1 MENCWFGLLLS
12 EFEDRSH
19 SKNHMFSNCFYYLRL
34 KLCKQFIELSSTP
47 SIFFLRRLGCMQ
59 SLIQLQL
66 DLILLNST
74 WMCSP
79 VPFCNPVE
87 ELVKIHDRDPWRTT
101 SARLAVR
108 SLRRWR
114 TLQISMATLE
124 YRLTQNP
131 PPARR
136 RIRWYPMCLQRHQ
149 NAASNNWGSCID
161 ATTYSFK
168 KHGAAI
174 NLNMLSLQLPNWW
187 FQSDDSSI
195 LGPIPT
201 FCQSLQCHL
210 LQRPFTTGRQHGTEH
225 DESTVVTS
233 GSTIQE
239 QLTAVEELMTRHLR
253 QTERMVHGSYPGC
266 SLKEPKQN
274 PGWRLPP
281 RVTSSNS
288 GFIEN
293 QSWRLNQ
300 ILKHSPGVLLD
311 FCSFLTLLDL
321 HLSRHARITWQF
333 AAIRAC
339 QPSQLGLVTLNSS
352 RTILATQT
360 CHVTWYHLILLYF
373 NMLRSRC
380 HIEFHSIFPSN
391 FRQNVYSLSTKI
403 IKLGGWGKGPV

>member
-1 MENCWFGLLLS
+1 
-12 EFEDRSH
+12 
-19 SKNHMFSNCFYYLRL
+19 
-34 KLCKQFIELSSTP
+34 
-47 SIFFLRRLGCMQ
+47 
-59 SLIQLQL
+59 
-66 DLILLNST
+66 
-74 WMCSP
+74 
-79 VPFCNPVE
+79 
-87 ELVKIHDRDPWRTT
+87 
-101 SARLAVR
+101 
-108 SLRRWR
+108 
-114 TLQISMATLE
+114 
-124 YRLTQNP
+124 
-131 PPARR
+131 
-136 RIRWYPMCLQRHQ
+136 
-149 NAASNNWGSCID
+149 
-161 ATTYSFK
+161 
-168 KHGAAI
+168 
-174 NLNMLSLQLPNWW
+174 MLSLQLPNWW

-300 ILKHSPGVLLD
+300 ILKHSPGPGVLLD

-391 FRQNVYSLSTKI
+391 FRQNVYSLSTNHKTRGVGKRARLKRT
-403 IKLGGWGKGPV
+403 KLQSSGRRFFQQTTKRQWGQNQGSGVAELRWCVERKAKRASATLKATDLTVIWSAKSW

>member
-1 MENCWFGLLLS
+1 MISVGWFIDL
-12 EFEDRSH
+12 RSH
-19 SKNHMFSNCFYYLRL
+19 
-34 KLCKQFIELSSTP
+34 
-47 SIFFLRRLGCMQ
+47 
-59 SLIQLQL
+59 
-66 DLILLNST
+66 
-74 WMCSP
+74 
-79 VPFCNPVE
+79 
-87 ELVKIHDRDPWRTT
+87 
-101 SARLAVR
+101 
-108 SLRRWR
+108 
-114 TLQISMATLE
+114 
-124 YRLTQNP
+124 
-131 PPARR
+131 
-136 RIRWYPMCLQRHQ
+136 
-149 NAASNNWGSCID
+149 
-161 ATTYSFK
+161 
-168 KHGAAI
+168 
-174 NLNMLSLQLPNWW
+174 
-187 FQSDDSSI
+187 
-195 LGPIPT
+195 PT

-300 ILKHSPGVLLD
+300 ILKHSPGPGVLLD